1 MVTRTQK
8 ERDFYQVST
17 LKGPL
22 VKGFGQVE
30 VTSQKGRLGNKYLG
44 SLLPSADLLPELPSG
59 EPNKK
64 SMLVS
69 AQRGGQMLLPE
80 RSGCC
85 PAQRCS
91 VVPFIKAR
99 LWDQKE

>member
-80 RSGCC
+80 RSGCS
-85 PAQRCS
+85 PAQRYS

>member
-44 SLLPSADLLPELPSG
+44 SLLPSANLLPELPSG

-80 RSGCC
+80 RSGCS
-85 PAQRCS
+85 PAQRYS
-91 VVPFIKAR
+91 VVPFIKAK